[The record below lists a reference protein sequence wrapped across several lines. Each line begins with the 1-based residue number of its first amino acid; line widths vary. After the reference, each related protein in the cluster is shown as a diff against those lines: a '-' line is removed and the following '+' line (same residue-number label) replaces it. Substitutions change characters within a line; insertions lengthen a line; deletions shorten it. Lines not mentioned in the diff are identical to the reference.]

1 MLPRSLILR
10 QKRIVDAKRRL
21 ATCRKHDFPK
31 AQSTAG
37 LRSCKPCFRVPLA
50 REAHAALERKFARS
64 TLLLVVL
71 SGMSAFDLYIYYSV

>member
-1 MLPRSLILR
+1 MSPRSLILR

-37 LRSCKPCFRVPLA
+37 LRSCKPCVRVPL
-50 REAHAALERKFARS
+50 EAHDALERKLARS

-71 SGMSAFDLYIYYSV
+71 SGICQTYDLT